1 MKSILTKSLCAGLL
15 ASASMAIGSLPASA
29 QASPLAQI
37 AGQIERG
44 EVATSYAQ
52 WRHRGFRGRGYGHR
66 GFYGPRHYRG
76 GYYRRRGVGAGALIG
91 GLAAGALIGG
101 AIASQAA
108 PAPVYGAPVGD
119 DATAYCLQRFKSYDP
134 ASGTY
139 LGYDGQRHPCP

>member
-1 MKSILTKSLCAGLL
+1 MKNLVMRSLLAGLI
-15 ASASMAIGSLPASA
+15 ASGSIAVGSGSA
-29 QASPLAQI
+29 VAQTSPLAQL
-37 AGQIERG
+37 AGKIDRG

-52 WRHRGFRGRGYGHR
+52 FRHRGFRGRGFGHR
-66 GFYGPRHYRG
+66 GFYGGPRYRG
-76 GYYRRRGVGAGALIG
+76 GYHRRGGIGAGAVIG

-108 PAPVYGAPVGD
+108 PAPVYGSPVPD

-139 LGYDGQRHPCP
+139 LGYDGLRHPCP